1 MELVGYEDEEAGRS
15 LRLQSWE
22 VHVSKEYAEKIEF
35 DNNTNEVQSLPNV
48 LYSQC
53 EDIVN
58 KKGYKLLDYFI
69 YFFNDINVLSFEIEK
84 N

>member
-1 MELVGYEDEEAGRS
+1 MVKLLSIYTKQDDGSIIGVDFE
-15 LRLQSWE
+15 
-22 VHVSKEYAEKIEF
+22 VSKEYAEKIEF

-84 N
+84 I

>member
-1 MELVGYEDEEAGRS
+1 MVKLLSIYTKQDDGSIIGVDFE
-15 LRLQSWE
+15 
-22 VHVSKEYAEKIEF
+22 VSKEYAEKIEF

-69 YFFNDINVLSFEIEK
+69 YFFNDINVLSFEIERI
-84 N
+84 

>member
-1 MELVGYEDEEAGRS
+1 MVKLLSIYTKQDDGSIIGVDFE
-15 LRLQSWE
+15 
-22 VHVSKEYAEKIEF
+22 VSKEYAEKIEF
-35 DNNTNEVQSLPNV
+35 DNNTNGVQSLPNV

-84 N
+84 I

>member
-1 MELVGYEDEEAGRS
+1 MVKLLSIYTKQDDGSIVGVDFE
-15 LRLQSWE
+15 
-22 VHVSKEYAEKIEF
+22 VSKEYAEKIEF

-84 N
+84 I

>member
-1 MELVGYEDEEAGRS
+1 MVKLLSIYTKEDDGSIIGVDFE
-15 LRLQSWE
+15 
-22 VHVSKEYAEKIEF
+22 VSKEYAEKIEF

-84 N
+84 I

>member
-1 MELVGYEDEEAGRS
+1 VVKLLSIYTKQDDGSIIGVDFE
-15 LRLQSWE
+15 
-22 VHVSKEYAEKIEF
+22 VSKEYAEKIEF

-84 N
+84 I

>member
-1 MELVGYEDEEAGRS
+1 MVKLLSIYTKQDDGSIIRVDFE
-15 LRLQSWE
+15 
-22 VHVSKEYAEKIEF
+22 VSKEYAEKIEF

-84 N
+84 I

>member
-1 MELVGYEDEEAGRS
+1 VVKLLSIYTKQDDGSIIGVDFE
-15 LRLQSWE
+15 
-22 VHVSKEYAEKIEF
+22 VSKEYAEKIEF
-35 DNNTNEVQSLPNV
+35 DNNTNEVQSLSNV

-84 N
+84 I

>member
-1 MELVGYEDEEAGRS
+1 MVKLLSIYTKQDDGSIIGVDFE
-15 LRLQSWE
+15 
-22 VHVSKEYAEKIEF
+22 VSKEYAEKIEF

-53 EDIVN
+53 EDMVN

-84 N
+84 I

>member
-1 MELVGYEDEEAGRS
+1 MVKLLSIYTKQDDGSIIGADFE
-15 LRLQSWE
+15 
-22 VHVSKEYAEKIEF
+22 VSKEYAEKIEF

-69 YFFNDINVLSFEIEK
+69 YFFNDINVLSFEIERI
-84 N
+84 

>member
-1 MELVGYEDEEAGRS
+1 MVKLLSIYTKQDDGSIIGVDFEVG
-15 LRLQSWE
+15 
-22 VHVSKEYAEKIEF
+22 KEYAEKIEF

-69 YFFNDINVLSFEIEK
+69 YFFNDINVLSFEIERI
-84 N
+84 

>member
-1 MELVGYEDEEAGRS
+1 MVKLLSIYTKQDDGSIIGVDFE
-15 LRLQSWE
+15 
-22 VHVSKEYAEKIEF
+22 VSKEYAEKIEF
-35 DNNTNEVQSLPNV
+35 DNNTNEVQSLSNV

-84 N
+84 I

>member
-1 MELVGYEDEEAGRS
+1 VVKLLSIYTKQDDGSIVGVDFE
-15 LRLQSWE
+15 
-22 VHVSKEYAEKIEF
+22 VSKEYAEKIEF

-84 N
+84 I

>member
-1 MELVGYEDEEAGRS
+1 MVKLLSIYTKQDDGSIIGVDFE
-15 LRLQSWE
+15 
-22 VHVSKEYAEKIEF
+22 VSKEYAEKIEF

-69 YFFNDINVLSFEIEK
+69 YFFNNINVLSFEIEK
-84 N
+84 I

>member
-1 MELVGYEDEEAGRS
+1 MVNLLSIYTKQDDGSIIGVDFE
-15 LRLQSWE
+15 
-22 VHVSKEYAEKIEF
+22 VSKEYAEKIEF

-84 N
+84 I